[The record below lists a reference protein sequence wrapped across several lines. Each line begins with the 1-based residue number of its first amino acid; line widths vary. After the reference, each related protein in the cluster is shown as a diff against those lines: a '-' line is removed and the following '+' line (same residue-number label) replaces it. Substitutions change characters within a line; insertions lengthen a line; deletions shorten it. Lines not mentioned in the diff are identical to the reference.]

1 MTKRPVKA
9 KKTKVKTEAQ
19 NFEDTARKLFK
30 VTKDEIAEKPKKA

>member
-9 KKTKVKTEAQ
+9 KKTKAKTEAQ

-30 VTKDEIAEKPKKA
+30 VTKDETTKNPKKA